1 MWGMREEEEEE
12 EEGLLA
18 CYCCVELPNLSL
30 SKFGFERKRE
40 RGREGMRVFDDDDD
54 ADVVD
59 GVDDGSLAGFLVF

>member
-1 MWGMREEEEEE
+1 MWGVREEEEEE

-18 CYCCVELPNLSL
+18 CCCCFELPNLSL

-40 RGREGMRVFDDDDD
+40 RGREGMRVFDDDV
-54 ADVVD
+54 DVVD